1 MVYVT
6 RHPWFLPLLM
16 MAPAV
21 LLIAVVFGQPLAMIL
36 RMSLNEWQPPKF
48 YVDGATLDHYRR
60 ILSDSVVH
68 QALRNSLV
76 LAGLAAVISVLLGYG
91 LAFVVW
97 ARTGRWRVVMIG
109 LMLCP
114 LLISEISV
122 IFGWWMFLPRNGMLS
137 WAFTGVGLID
147 APISLLYHPATA
159 LLALVYI
166 ILPFSFFILLA
177 SFQRLDRQHLE
188 ASADLG
194 APAFA
199 TFREVLL
206 PQTWKGVV
214 LALSQGFIWGVGTY
228 ASPSALG
235 PDTLWTMGGL
245 VEEQMIGRANWPMAS
260 ALATVMV
267 IMIAFALTLAQMMD
281 QEG

>member
-1 MVYVT
+1 M
-6 RHPWFLPLLM
+6 LM
-16 MAPAV
+16 LAPAV

-36 RMSLNEWQPPKF
+36 RMGFNDWVPPKF
-48 YVDGATLDHYRR
+48 YVEGATLDHYRR
-60 ILSDSVVH
+60 ILSDPVVH
-68 QALRNSLV
+68 QAMRNSLV

-91 LAFVVW
+91 LAFLIW
-97 ARTGRWRVVMIG
+97 AQAGRWRVAVVG

-137 WAFTGVGLID
+137 WLLTGAHLID
-147 APISLLYHPATA
+147 EPISLLYHPATA

-235 PDTLWTMGGL
+235 PDTLWTMGGM
-245 VEEQMIGRANWPMAS
+245 VEEQMVGHANWPMAS

-267 IMIAFALTLAQMMD
+267 ILIAFALTVAQLMD
-281 QEG
+281 SEG

>member
-1 MVYVT
+1 MT
-6 RHPWFLPLLM
+6 RNPYLVPFLMLV
-16 MAPAV
+16 PAV
-21 LLIAVVFGQPLAMIL
+21 LMIVIVLGQPLSMIL
-36 RMSLNEWQPPKF
+36 RMSFNEWAPPKF
-48 YVDGATLDHYRR
+48 YIDGATLDHYRR
-60 ILSDSVVH
+60 ILSDSIIQ
-68 QALRNSLV
+68 QAIRNSLV
-76 LAGLAAVISVLLGYG
+76 LAALAAVISVVLGYA
-91 LAFVVW
+91 LAFLIW
-97 ARTGRWRVVMIG
+97 ARGGRWRVAVVG

-137 WAFTGVGLID
+137 WALTGAHLIEQ
-147 APISLLYHPATA
+147 PVSLLYHPATA
-159 LLALVYI
+159 LLGLVYI

-177 SFQRLDRQHLE
+177 TFQQLDRRHLE

-214 LALSQGFIWGVGTY
+214 LAFSQAFIWAVGIY

-235 PDTLWTMGGL
+235 PDTLWTMGGM
-245 VEEQMIGRANWPMAS
+245 VEEQMIGHANWPMAS

-267 IMIAFALTLAQMMD
+267 ILIAIALTVTQFMD
-281 QEG
+281 RDGRT